1 MRVKAWADHDSMHL
15 YKNGTNSMT
24 QFPERRSVHSVA
36 LRRWWWLVAIVA
48 GLLLGPLDLWGQANT
63 PYPWAHLF
71 NSPAVWAAAAFA
83 YGRSVRELPA
93 AAVGP
98 VIVLVVGVE
107 AYYLADVL
115 VRGASRANLTSS
127 TAFVWLVAGLVA
139 GLVFGVAGSW
149 AAKSAGWCAVVG
161 RAALPAIF
169 GAEAVRNLVRLA
181 NEPADGRPED
191 LGQFA
196 VVLALLSVAALMATT
211 RRVDRRTAVQVIAA
225 TTIAVT
231 VVGAA
236 VSAIL

>member
-1 MRVKAWADHDSMHL
+1 MHL
-15 YKNGTNSMT
+15 YKNGTISMT
-24 QFPERRSVHSVA
+24 HLLARRLVRPVA
-36 LRRWWWLVAIVA
+36 PRRWWWLVAVVA
-48 GLLLGPLDLWGQANT
+48 GLVLGPLALWGQVNT

-83 YGRSVRELPA
+83 YGRWVRKLPT
-93 AAVGP
+93 AAVGA

-115 VRGASRANLTSS
+115 VRDASRANLTSS
-127 TAFVWLVAGLVA
+127 TAFVWLVAGVVA

-149 AAKSAGWCAVVG
+149 AAETSGWRAVLG
-161 RAALPAIF
+161 RTALPAIF
-169 GAEAVRNLVRLA
+169 GAEAVHNLVRLA

-196 VVLALLSVAALMATT
+196 VLLALLSIAALVTTT
-211 RRVDRRTAVQVIAA
+211 RGTDRHTAVQVIVVTAA
-225 TTIAVT
+225 AAAA
-231 VVGAA
+231 VGAA

>member
-1 MRVKAWADHDSMHL
+1 MHL
-15 YKNGTNSMT
+15 DKNGPISMT
-24 QFPERRSVHSVA
+24 HLLEHRSVQALA
-36 LRRWWWLVAIVA
+36 LRRWWWLVAVIA
-48 GLLLGPLDLWGQANT
+48 GLLLGPLDLWGQVNT

-83 YGRSVRELPA
+83 YGRWVRKLPA
-93 AAVGP
+93 AAVGA

-115 VRGASRANLTSS
+115 VRDASRSNLMS
-127 TAFVWLVAGLVA
+127 TTALVWLVAGVVA
-139 GLVFGVAGSW
+139 GVVFGVAGSW
-149 AAKSAGWCAVVG
+149 APETSGWHAVLG

-169 GAEAVRNLVRLA
+169 GAEAVHNLVRLA

-196 VVLALLSVAALMATT
+196 VLLALLSVAALVATT
-211 RRVDRRTAVQVIAA
+211 RGTDRRTVVQVIVATAIAA
-225 TTIAVT
+225 S

-236 VSAIL
+236 VTANL